1 VLVGTALA
9 PEARTASDNAW
20 QEPSSALVLHMPQA
34 HMVGSQERKSNSGWG
49 SHWSRMGRQ
58 VDNRP
63 SVGNRVPKNRL
74 PKDIQVPRDRR
85 QHSDIRLADRRQL
98 ADSPDLDM
106 KDRRPVHTT
115 ERSRAVPG
123 TGAM

>member
-1 VLVGTALA
+1 
-9 PEARTASDNAW
+9 
-20 QEPSSALVLHMPQA
+20 
-34 HMVGSQERKSNSGWG
+34 
-49 SHWSRMGRQ
+49 MGRQ

-74 PKDIQVPRDRR
+74 PKDIQVPEDRR
-85 QHSDIRLADRRQL
+85 QHSDIRLADSRRL
-98 ADSPDLDM
+98 ADSPGLDM